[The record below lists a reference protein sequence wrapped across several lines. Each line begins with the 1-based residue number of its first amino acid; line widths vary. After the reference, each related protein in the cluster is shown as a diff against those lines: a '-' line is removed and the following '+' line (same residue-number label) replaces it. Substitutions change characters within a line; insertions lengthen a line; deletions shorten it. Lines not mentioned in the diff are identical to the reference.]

1 MSQSDQD
8 IRNRLL
14 LARLPAMPQIL
25 LKLLELCQDD
35 GAGMA
40 ELAKLIANDV
50 GMTTKILGVANSS
63 AYYRGG
69 RKVGLLQALSTLGSD
84 LIKTLVISESVLQTF
99 NGFPHSGASDLRAFW
114 KHSLTTAVIAREI
127 SKKMNYAQVEEA
139 YLAGLLHDV
148 GRLALLAAAPNEYS
162 VNFQAQDNAGLC
174 DVEQQTMHISHS
186 EAGAWLIERWNLD
199 SFMADSILYHHEV
212 SARVEAAH
220 PLIRIVHLANWLANQ
235 DPEMP
240 LAADA
245 GLLCAITDE
254 DLLFI
259 SQGAAAQVKKSAA
272 YLGIDLSGV
281 DSVSAT
287 KAMVP
292 VAPPILDPLQQRLTD
307 EVLNMALMAELARSF
322 TRQKSDSQLLDV
334 IRQNVRILC
343 NLEDTLVLL
352 TNGGGDALVG
362 VSVGEQWQRL
372 SEFSVSFAG
381 GGGLADCAQ
390 QGHLIF
396 LSRDSVKLTLPEE
409 QLLRVFGVDCLV
421 CVPLA
426 SGTRRLGVMVGA
438 VPTWQVADLKRREKF
453 LQLFGAQ
460 AALAL
465 DAASRERG
473 EIDSRIAGVK
483 QEFLDSSRR
492 VVHEVNNPLSIIKN
506 YLSVLDDK
514 LHRHEPVAGELSILN
529 EEIDRV
535 GNIMREFAGAA
546 PKVQEHKTEVNQVV
560 NDLVRLFRE
569 SRFLPSTVQ
578 VVTKPSE
585 HACEIDGS
593 VDTLKQILV
602 NLLKNAIEAMPDG
615 GLIEIIN
622 AGRVPRNGRDY
633 YALRIKDN
641 GSGMPASV
649 LAKLFSPVQ
658 SAKAGENRG
667 LGLSIVHRLVKTLNG
682 SIDCVSTDAGTV
694 FEMLLPAS
702 MAVGQRVEPAR
713 GRDAVELRAAL

>member
-1 MSQSDQD
+1 
-8 IRNRLL
+8 
-14 LARLPAMPQIL
+14 MPQIL

-50 GMTTKILGVANSS
+50 GMTTKVLGVANSS

-127 SKKMNYAQVEEA
+127 SKKMNYPHVEEA

-162 VNFQAQDNAGLC
+162 VNFQALDSADLC
-174 DVEQQTMHISHS
+174 EVEQQTLQISHT

-212 SARVEAAH
+212 TARVEAAH

-235 DPEMP
+235 DSEMP
-240 LAADA
+240 MIQDA
-245 GLLCAITDE
+245 GSLCQISDE

-281 DSVSAT
+281 DA
-287 KAMVP
+287 VP
-292 VAPPILDPLQQRLTD
+292 VKAAIARVPAPAVDPLQQRLTD
-307 EVLNMALMAELARSF
+307 EVRNMALMAELAQSF
-322 TRQKSDSQLLDV
+322 TRQKSDTQLLEV

-343 NLEDTLVLL
+343 NLENTIILL
-352 TNGGGDALVG
+352 LNGSGDALVG

-372 SEFSVSFAG
+372 SEFSVRLAS
-381 GGGLADCAQ
+381 GGGLAECAQ
-390 QGHLIF
+390 QGNLIF
-396 LSRDSVKLTLPEE
+396 LSRDSAKLSLPEE
-409 QLLRVFGVDCLV
+409 QLLRIFGVDCLV

-426 SGTRRLGVMVGA
+426 SGPRRLGVMVGA
-438 VPTWQVADLKRREKF
+438 VPTWQVEDLKRREKF

-473 EIDSRIAGVK
+473 EIDRRIAGVK
-483 QEFLDSSRR
+483 QDFMDSSRR

-514 LHRHEPVAGELSILN
+514 LNRQEPVSGELSILN

-546 PKVQEHKTEVNQVV
+546 PRVQEHKTEVNQVV

-569 SRFLPSTVQ
+569 SRFLPPTVQ
-578 VVTKPSE
+578 IATRLTEQV
-585 HACEIDGS
+585 CEIDGS

-602 NLLKNAIEAMPDG
+602 NLLKNAIEAMPKG
-615 GLIEIIN
+615 GLIEITN
-622 AGRVPRNGRDY
+622 GGRVLRNGRDY
-633 YALRIKDN
+633 FELRIKDN

-667 LGLSIVHRLVKTLNG
+667 IGLSIVHRLVKSLNG
-682 SIDCVSTDAGTV
+682 SIDCASTNAGTV
-694 FEMLLPAS
+694 FEMLLPAPVT
-702 MAVGQRVEPAR
+702 AGQRVTPVR
-713 GRDAVELRAAL
+713 PRDAAELRTAS